1 MDMPSSNK
9 AAGKFYN
16 PGYEHLTS
24 IYRLKEAQAFTPLKA
39 SSAYTLPL
47 MALQNARLAIE
58 EYVNLTGQRVDPA
71 WGQSDW
77 ENTPVKARV
86 TYVYRKMG
94 LQLNS
99 ETGIWRDVLLLFETA
114 GGIDEDLSEMLNV
127 HRESIPE
134 NLKQIAVD
142 YPIYRSQA
150 IAEEAI
156 DILLDQLETH
166 KTLKINSVLV
176 K

>member
-1 MDMPSSNK
+1 MPPSNK

-24 IYRLKEAQAFTPLKA
+24 IYRLKEAQALAPLKA
-39 SSAYTLPL
+39 SSAYILPL

-71 WGQSDW
+71 WVRSDW
-77 ENTPVKARV
+77 ENIPIEARI

-99 ETGIWRDVLLLFETA
+99 EAGVWRDVLLLFETA
-114 GGIDEDLSEMLNV
+114 GEIKSKEL
-127 HRESIPE
+127 
-134 NLKQIAVD
+134 
-142 YPIYRSQA
+142 
-150 IAEEAI
+150 
-156 DILLDQLETH
+156 
-166 KTLKINSVLV
+166 
-176 K
+176 

>member
-1 MDMPSSNK
+1 MPSSNK

-24 IYRLKEAQAFTPLKA
+24 IYRLKEAQALAPLKA
-39 SSAYTLPL
+39 FSAYILPL

-71 WGQSDW
+71 WVQYDR
-77 ENTPVKARV
+77 ENTAIEVRIE
-86 TYVYRKMG
+86 YVFKKMG
-94 LQLNS
+94 LRFKVK
-99 ETGIWRDVLLLFETA
+99 TGIWKDVLLLFETTSL
-114 GGIDEDLSEMLNV
+114 INEDLSEMQNL
-127 HRESIPE
+127 HRENIPE

-166 KTLKINSVLV
+166 KTLKRNSVLL